1 LSARS
6 VRKFTEL
13 LVLPLLLL
21 VLLLVLGKHLV
32 LVQQRASL
40 LEEEVEEELRQARHL
55 PLLLLNIAF

>member
-1 LSARS
+1 
-6 VRKFTEL
+6 
-13 LVLPLLLL
+13 VLPL
-21 VLLLVLGKHLV
+21 LLLVLGKHLV